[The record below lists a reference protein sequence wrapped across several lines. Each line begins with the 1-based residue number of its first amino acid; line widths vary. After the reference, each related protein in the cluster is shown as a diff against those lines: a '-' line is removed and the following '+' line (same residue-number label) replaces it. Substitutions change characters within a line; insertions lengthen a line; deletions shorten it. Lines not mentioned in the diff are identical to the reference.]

1 MARVALGGELTWPET
16 PNTDAGCA
24 RKAISI
30 HEGVN
35 TGDSFSEK
43 FSKEKRRDQMKTSTK
58 DQTEGKFHELKGD
71 VKEKAGQVTN
81 NPNLETK
88 GQNEKLAGK
97 IQKKVGQI
105 EEVLEK

>member
-1 MARVALGGELTWPET
+1 
-16 PNTDAGCA
+16 
-24 RKAISI
+24 
-30 HEGVN
+30 VN
-35 TGDSFSEK
+35 TGNGFSEK

-58 DQTEGKFHELKGD
+58 DQIEGKCHELKGD

-88 GQNEKLAGK
+88 GQTEKCAGK
-97 IQKKVGQI
+97 VQKKVGQI